1 MRYARLALPQ
11 LALLVL
17 PLDALLA
24 QLTPSVLEPLP
35 FSTCVLLMSTELLA
49 VHGVLVLLL

>member
-1 MRYARLALPQ
+1 MPQ
-11 LALLVL
+11 LVLLVL

-35 FSTCVLLMSTELLA
+35 FFTCVLLMSTELLA